1 MAISRRWCGG
11 CWQCQVTGI
20 SNVQVLDLSHF
31 DNEHELLR
39 LPAASYAPKLADS
52 EELFRPLMRT
62 DDEVHARAQKHLAMA
77 SRSNTG
83 HSGTADQESEI
94 PVSRVED
101 GHDVKLDRSNS
112 TKRKRKAK
120 FASQTSGAIASLGE
134 PTTQLKSQSNG
145 GEPTVEGE
153 KQRSSRQMWHAAAQ
167 KRLWELR
174 DSGMSTKAIAIEM
187 SCSVHGVAQALQRFK
202 PGSRWTAQQEEELL
216 MLRNSGLTM
225 AELSARLNRST
236 RIINSALH
244 RLGDAR
250 GSQGMTWTK
259 ADKEMLFRL
268 YQDGVKETGIA
279 AQMNRSAQ
287 SVERALWRLSKEG
300 HAITPRRLNYTKAQ
314 NEEVAKLHHEGLP
327 HAEIAARIGRPRG
340 AITGLISRLT
350 GLGVLKSRKVPRS
363 WTEAERQQVLRYR
376 ESGISLE
383 AMAALTGRMREDIK
397 GTLRVFAR
405 GTMEA
410 ASAQPSG
417 GDHAAGEYTS
427 PRASAEWTEDERM
440 DMVQLRNS
448 GHTFP
453 DIAYKLGRSL
463 RSVEGVWHM
472 RKLGDVA
479 TPTAIHNRPSQP
491 FLHQISKP
499 IRRWKTEELRELF
512 RLRDEGVAEAD
523 IAERT
528 QRTPT
533 SVHDALH
540 VYKDFKLARQY
551 QHWNPE
557 ETTRLIELRK
567 EGLSRVE
574 IAAQLGRS
582 LAAVGVISR
591 RLDLEKS
598 KLTSS
603 HEKAVSREV
612 QADEHDAQIEHP
624 RRLQS
629 HTIVPTTAA
638 RRSTNPLSA
647 NARPQSTT
655 PGVNLGT
662 PQSRS
667 YSSDAGSVDSS
678 GPQPSAIGATQK
690 PAAVGQSLAE
700 QSSSSEHSE
709 SRLTRRKNRRW
720 SDDERYEV
728 ARLRAEGVTQKEIA
742 ARLNR
747 PYSST
752 THVQATRPGDG
763 SVSAPKPP
771 KRRRW
776 SLEDVT
782 ELRRLKDEGL
792 TISMIAHRLM
802 RSSPAIWQVM
812 RKLGISPRMHHKHW
826 TPSDLA
832 QLRSLRNTT
841 LTRDEIA
848 AKMNRSIGSLNHAT
862 FEFGLETRV
871 RRKFTSTEL
880 RLMHKLRSEGLSL
893 KAIGVHL
900 DRTPT
905 TVLQALRR
913 YPPLED

>member
-1 MAISRRWCGG
+1 
-11 CWQCQVTGI
+11 
-20 SNVQVLDLSHF
+20 
-31 DNEHELLR
+31 
-39 LPAASYAPKLADS
+39 
-52 EELFRPLMRT
+52 
-62 DDEVHARAQKHLAMA
+62 MA

-101 GHDVKLDRSNS
+101 EHDVKLDRSNS
-112 TKRKRKAK
+112 GHLGSSTTAQHSFDESVATEETNATTNMNIKRRRKPK
-120 FASQTSGAIASLGE
+120 VASQTSGVIASVAE
-134 PTTQLKSQSNG
+134 PTTQLKSQSNAG
-145 GEPTVEGE
+145 VEGE
-153 KQRSSRQMWHAAAQ
+153 QQRSPRQMWHAAAQ
-167 KRLWELR
+167 ERLWELR
-174 DSGMSTKAIAIEM
+174 DSGMSIKAIAIELG
-187 SCSVHGVAQALQRFK
+187 CSVHSVAQALQRFK

-236 RIINSALH
+236 RIVNSALH

-259 ADKEMLFRL
+259 ADKEILFKL
-268 YQDGVKETGIA
+268 HQDGVKETEIA
-279 AQMNRSAQ
+279 AQMNRSGQ
-287 SVERALWRLSKEG
+287 SIERALWRLSKEG
-300 HAITPRRLNYTKAQ
+300 CAIRPRRLNYTKAQ
-314 NEEVAKLHHEGLP
+314 SEEVAKLHHEGLP

-350 GLGVLKSRKVPRS
+350 GLGVLKSRKVPRP

-405 GTMEA
+405 GAMEA
-410 ASAQPSG
+410 ASVQSSEE
-417 GDHAAGEYTS
+417 DHSAESSEYTS
-427 PRASAEWTEDERM
+427 PRASAPWSEDERK
-440 DMVQLRNS
+440 DMVRLRNS

-472 RKLGDVA
+472 RRLGDVA

-512 RLRDEGVAEAD
+512 QLRDEGVAEAD

-557 ETTRLIELRK
+557 ETSRLIELRE
-567 EGLSRVE
+567 EGLSRVD

-603 HEKAVSREV
+603 HEKAVSREY
-612 QADEHDAQIEHP
+612 QTYEHDAP
-624 RRLQS
+624 RMLQS
-629 HTIVPTTAA
+629 HTVVPTTAA
-638 RRSTNPLSA
+638 RRSTSPLSA

-662 PQSRS
+662 PQSRP
-667 YSSDAGSVDSS
+667 YSSDAGSVDSR
-678 GPQPSAIGATQK
+678 GAQPSAIGATQK
-690 PAAVGQSLAE
+690 PAAVGQSLVE

-709 SRLTRRKNRRW
+709 SRLTRRKSRRW

-728 ARLRAEGVTQKEIA
+728 TRLRAEGVTQKEIA

-752 THVQATRPGDG
+752 THVQFPCPGRG
-763 SVSAPKPP
+763 SASSPKPP

-776 SLEDVT
+776 SHEDVT
-782 ELRRLKDEGL
+782 DLQRLKDEGL

-841 LTRDEIA
+841 LTRDEMA

-880 RLMHKLRSEGLSL
+880 GLMHKLRSEGLSL

-913 YPPLED
+913 YPPPKD

>member
-1 MAISRRWCGG
+1 MKDDHVMLG
-11 CWQCQVTGI
+11 
-20 SNVQVLDLSHF
+20 
-31 DNEHELLR
+31 
-39 LPAASYAPKLADS
+39 LPAASFSP
-52 EELFRPLMRT
+52 PMR
-62 DDEVHARAQKHLAMA
+62 
-77 SRSNTG
+77 

-101 GHDVKLDRSNS
+101 AHDVKLDRSNS
-112 TKRKRKAK
+112 GHLESSTTARHSFDESVATEETDATANAKRRRKPK
-120 FASQTSGAIASLGE
+120 VASQTSGAIASVGE

-145 GEPTVEGE
+145 GEPSVEGE
-153 KQRSSRQMWHAAAQ
+153 QQRSPRQMWHAAAQ

-187 SCSVHGVAQALQRFK
+187 GCSVHGVAQALQRFK

-259 ADKEMLFRL
+259 ADKDVLFRL
-268 YQDGVKETGIA
+268 YQDGVKATEIA
-279 AQMNRSAQ
+279 AQMNRSGQ

-300 HAITPRRLNYTKAQ
+300 HDITPRRLNYTKAQ
-314 NEEVAKLHHEGLP
+314 SEEVAKLHHEGFP

-350 GLGVLKSRKVPRS
+350 GLGVLKSRKVPRR

-410 ASAQPSG
+410 ASVQPSG

-440 DMVQLRNS
+440 DMVRLRNS

-463 RSVEGVWHM
+463 RSIEGVWHM

-491 FLHQISKP
+491 FLNQISKP

-512 RLRDEGVAEAD
+512 QLRDEGVAEAE

-557 ETTRLIELRK
+557 ETTRLIELRE

-603 HEKAVSREV
+603 HEKAVSREI
-612 QADEHDAQIEHP
+612 QTDEHGAQIGHP
-624 RRLQS
+624 HMLQS
-629 HTIVPTTAA
+629 HTTVPTTAA
-638 RRSTNPLSA
+638 RRSTSPLSA

-662 PQSRS
+662 PQSRP
-667 YSSDAGSVDSS
+667 YSSDAGSVDSR
-678 GPQPSAIGATQK
+678 GPPSSADEATHK
-690 PAAVGQSLAE
+690 PAAVGQSPAE
-700 QSSSSEHSE
+700 QSPSSEHSE

-728 ARLRAEGVTQKEIA
+728 ARLRLEGVTQKKIA
-742 ARLNR
+742 AHLNR

-792 TISMIAHRLM
+792 TNATIAHRLT
-802 RSSPAIWQVM
+802 RSLPAVEQAM
-812 RKLGISPRMHHKHW
+812 HKLGILSRRYHKFW

-841 LTRDEIA
+841 LTNNEIA
-848 AKMNRSIGSLNHAT
+848 AKMNRSIGSIRRALY
-862 FEFGLETRV
+862 EFGLETRI
-871 RRKFTSTEL
+871 RRKFTPTEL
-880 RLMHKLRSEGLSL
+880 GLLHKLWSEGLSL
-893 KAIGVHL
+893 SAIGVL
-900 DRTPT
+900 LNRQAT
-905 TVLQALRR
+905 TIRRALVR
-913 YPPLED
+913 YPPPED

>member
-1 MAISRRWCGG
+1 MAISRRRCGG
-11 CWQCQVTGI
+11 LWPWQVTDL
-20 SNVQVLDLSHF
+20 SNVQMLDLSHF
-31 DNEHELLR
+31 DNEHELLG
-39 LPAASYAPKLADS
+39 LPAASYAPRLADS
-52 EELFRPLMRT
+52 EVLFRPLMRT
-62 DDEVHARAQKHLAMA
+62 DDEVHARAQKHLATA

-83 HSGTADQESEI
+83 HSGTADQEGEI

-112 TKRKRKAK
+112 TKRRRKAK
-120 FASQTSGAIASLGE
+120 FASQTSGAIASVGE
-134 PTTQLKSQSNG
+134 PTTQLKSKSNG

-153 KQRSSRQMWHAAAQ
+153 QQRSSRQVWHAAAQ

-174 DSGMSTKAIAIEM
+174 GSGMSTKAIAIEM
-187 SCSVHGVAQALQRFK
+187 GCSVHGVGQALQRFK

-225 AELSARLNRST
+225 AELSARVNRST

-259 ADKEMLFRL
+259 ADKEMLFKL
-268 YQDGVKETGIA
+268 YQDGTKESEIA
-279 AQMNRSAQ
+279 AQMNRSGQ

-300 HAITPRRLNYTKAQ
+300 HAITPRRLNYTKVQ
-314 NEEVAKLHHEGLP
+314 NEEVAKLHHEGLS

-350 GLGVLKSRKVPRS
+350 GLGVLKSRRVPRS

-405 GTMEA
+405 GATEA
-410 ASAQPSG
+410 ASVRPSG
-417 GDHAAGEYTS
+417 EDHATGEYTS
-427 PRASAEWTEDERM
+427 PRALAEWTEDERM
-440 DMVQLRNS
+440 DMVRLRNS

-512 RLRDEGVAEAD
+512 QLRDEGVAEAE

-557 ETTRLIELRK
+557 ETTRLIELRE
-567 EGLSRVE
+567 EGLSRVA

-603 HEKAVSREV
+603 HEKAVSRED
-612 QADEHDAQIEHP
+612 QTDEHDAP
-624 RRLQS
+624 RMLQS
-629 HTIVPTTAA
+629 HIAVPTTAA
-638 RRSTNPLSA
+638 RRSTSPLSA

-662 PQSRS
+662 PQSRP
-667 YSSDAGSVDSS
+667 YSSDAGSVDSK
-678 GPQPSAIGATQK
+678 GPPSSADEATHK
-690 PAAVGQSLAE
+690 PAAAGQSPAE
-700 QSSSSEHSE
+700 QSPSSEYSK

-728 ARLRAEGVTQKEIA
+728 ARLRLEGVTQKKIA

-752 THVQATRPGDG
+752 THVPATRPGDG

-776 SLEDVT
+776 SLEDIT

-792 TISMIAHRLM
+792 TNATIAHRLT
-802 RSSPAIWQVM
+802 RSLPAIEQAM
-812 RKLGISPRMHHKHW
+812 HKLGISSRRYHKFW

-841 LTRDEIA
+841 LTNNEIA
-848 AKMNRSIGSLNHAT
+848 AKMNRGIGSIRRAT
-862 FEFGLETRV
+862 YEFGLETRV
-871 RRKFTSTEL
+871 RRKFTPTEL
-880 RLMHKLRSEGLSL
+880 GLLHKLWSEGLSL
-893 KAIGVHL
+893 SAIGVL
-900 DRTPT
+900 LNREPT
-905 TVLQALRR
+905 TIRRALVR
-913 YPPLED
+913 YPPPED